1 MANITI
7 NGKEYDLEKLSDSA
21 KGQLQ
26 SLRVADQKLAQLQA
40 EIALVQTAR
49 NTYARV
55 LQRELEGEGQA
66 ESKPAD
72 N

>member
-7 NGKEYDLEKLSDSA
+7 NGKEYDLETLSDNA
-21 KGQLQ
+21 KGQLS

-40 EIALVQTAR
+40 ELALVQTAR

-55 LQRELEGEGQA
+55 LQRELENSDGESG
-66 ESKPAD
+66 SKD
-72 N
+72 